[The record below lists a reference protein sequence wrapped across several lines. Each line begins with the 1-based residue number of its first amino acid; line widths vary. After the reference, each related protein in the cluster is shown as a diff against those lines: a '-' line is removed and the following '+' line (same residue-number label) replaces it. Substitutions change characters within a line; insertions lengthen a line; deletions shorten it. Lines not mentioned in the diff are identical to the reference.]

1 MSQQTKK
8 WQKTLIIVVVHLYST
23 LVAVGAP
30 SQSVFADHHHPGHR
44 SPTVTGLAVD
54 GVGQDVSLGSRRAT

>member
-1 MSQQTKK
+1 M
-8 WQKTLIIVVVHLYST
+8 VVIHLYGT

-30 SQSVFADHHHPGHR
+30 GQPVSADHHHPGHR

-54 GVGQDVSLGSRRAT
+54 GVGQDVGLGSRRDT